1 MTRGKRAKK
10 IPIKKSMILSV
21 VLIATGLTII
31 IALLYTD
38 VYTSYKQSILK
49 RQWTNNSVD
58 SSDKERRVEAGLDNL
73 RSSGAT
79 AGNKPDDSY
88 PGNTSSTLT
97 GEALTSKSSPPNEK
111 VEPVKHA
118 PVKLG
123 SAFARIVI
131 PKIKVDEIVVEGVNQ
146 QQLALGPGHMEETA
160 WPGECG
166 NMVISGHRVT
176 HSRPFYYLDQLKDG
190 DLITIHTKSD
200 KFVYSV
206 VEKKIVKPTDLSVIA
221 PTKDRILTL
230 TTCNPLFSARTR
242 LIIHAKMYD

>member
-10 IPIKKSMILSV
+10 IPIRKSMVLSFILIV
-21 VLIATGLTII
+21 AGLTII
-31 IALLYTD
+31 AALLYTD

-49 RQWTNNSVD
+49 KQWANESTHANVSNSASKVATI
-58 SSDKERRVEAGLDNL
+58 DKTQGD
-73 RSSGAT
+73 T
-79 AGNKPDDSY
+79 Y
-88 PGNTSSTLT
+88 PKNTSDTHSGKTLR
-97 GEALTSKSSPPNEK
+97 KDPSPPKEM
-111 VEPVKHA
+111 VEPAKRT
-118 PVKLG
+118 PIKMG
-123 SAFARIVI
+123 SAFARIEI

-160 WPGECG
+160 WPGEYG

-176 HSRPFYYLDQLKDG
+176 HSRPFYYLDRLKIG
-190 DLITIHTKSD
+190 DSITIHTKSQ
-200 KFVYSV
+200 KFTYSV
-206 VEKKIVKPTDLSVIA
+206 VEKKIVKPTDLSVIE